1 MRLSV
6 LLEAV
11 EGGLIAVTPPVEAS
25 HRPPVGPDPEVAAV
39 VTTDLLDPGRYLG
52 GGELVL
58 TGLAWWRPKRPHL
71 TRRFVQALTTAR
83 VCALAAGE
91 AALGRVPDDLVDAC
105 ARAGLPLLRVP
116 VEVSFA
122 SITEVA
128 TRHLSAQR
136 SDDLAAVLSRHRLL
150 VAAATADN
158 VTASGL
164 SEVLVLAADTLDL
177 RCWVLS
183 VTGRLICGVAP
194 QPDERERTVL
204 ARRFL
209 RAPRL
214 PHRVPRPGGRT
225 VSLFGLDADRCAS
238 FVLAVAGDHSGWTA
252 SRRQVA
258 DELVA
263 IVSLEHDLTLRR
275 SDPER
280 ELSAALARQA
290 PPEQIAAAARRSGL
304 DLSAPAVVVVGSGS
318 HATTVIFEALAAG
331 SPPSAMGPAAGAD
344 DEVFAVVSIDDP
356 PSVVSLLREALAFV
370 AQALGPQALVV
381 GVSDAVRG
389 ADGLLVAVEEA
400 RAAGHAADGGGPH
413 RIGGPDRLSSHGLL
427 LAAVPDELRRAFR
440 TRVLGPLLE
449 HDRRH
454 RTDLMSTLEAYLD
467 CSGSWSQCA
476 ARLHVHVNTLR
487 YRIERIE
494 ELTGKDLRRLEDQ
507 TDFLLA
513 LRVP

>member
-1 MRLSV
+1 MRLSA

-11 EGGLIAVTPPVEAS
+11 DGGLIAVTAPAEPS
-25 HRPPVGPDPEVAAV
+25 HRSTTAPDPEVRAV
-39 VTTDLLDPGRYLG
+39 VTTDLLDPGRYLS

-58 TGLAWWRPKRPHL
+58 TGLAWWRPNRPHV
-71 TRRFVQALTTAR
+71 TRQFVRALTTAR

-105 ARAGLPLLRVP
+105 AQAGLPLLRVP

-122 SITEVA
+122 SITEIA
-128 TRHLSAQR
+128 TQHLSAQR
-136 SDDLAAVLSRHRLL
+136 SGDLAAVLSRHRLL
-150 VAAATADN
+150 VAAATAED

-164 SEVLVLAADTLDL
+164 GEVLALAADTLDL

-183 VTGRLICGVAP
+183 VTGRLICGVPP

-209 RAPRL
+209 RAARL

-225 VSLFGLDADRCAS
+225 ISLFGRDADRCAS
-238 FVLAVAGDHSGWTA
+238 FVLAIADDHSGWTPA
-252 SRRQVA
+252 RRQVA
-258 DELVA
+258 DELLA
-263 IVSLEHDLTLRR
+263 IVALERDRTLRR

-280 ELSAALARQA
+280 ELSAALTRRA
-290 PPEQIAAAARRSGL
+290 PPEQIAAAAHRCGL
-304 DLSAPAVVVVGSGS
+304 DLSEPALVVVGIGRN
-318 HATTVIFEALAAG
+318 AAPVIGEALGAG
-331 SPPSAMGPAAGAD
+331 PNPSVMGPAAGPGE
-344 DEVFAVVSIDDP
+344 EVLAVVSADDP
-356 PSVVSLLREALAFV
+356 PRVVSSLREAVAFV
-370 AQALGPQALVV
+370 APALGPHALVV
-381 GVSDAVRG
+381 GVSDPVRG

-400 RAAGHAADGGGPH
+400 RAAGRAADGSGPH

-427 LAAVPDELRRAFR
+427 LAAVPDELRLAYR

-454 RTDLMSTLEAYLD
+454 RTDLVSTLKAYLD
-467 CSGSWSQCA
+467 CSGSWSRCA
-476 ARLHVHVNTLR
+476 ARMHVHVNTLR

-507 TDFLLA
+507 TDLLLA
-513 LRVP
+513 LRVI